1 MLVGALRECLNP
13 GVWYVDVF
21 VPKVI
26 LDSAVVDAPA
36 PIAVALAWRAV
47 AELPR
52 VVEPAAVDCA
62 LDPIAVVRSPVAIA
76 PVP

>member
-1 MLVGALRECLNP
+1 MLVPN
-13 GVWYVDVF
+13 
-21 VPKVI
+21 VI

-52 VVEPAAVDCA
+52 VVDPAAVDSA

>member
-1 MLVGALRECLNP
+1 MLDDELCECLNP
-13 GVWYVDVF
+13 GVWYVELP
-21 VPKVI
+21 VPRVI
-26 LDSAVVDAPA
+26 LDAAVVDAPT
-36 PIAVALAWRAV
+36 PIAVALAWLAV